1 MRAYD
6 DLDDPNDLD
15 MFEEYL
21 IKNLALY
28 FDKYESEL
36 QTNVPEPEEA
46 ADAEANLDMDAGEE
60 VPAGEEELG
69 AEELGAEE
77 APELELQE
85 LLKHLDVD
93 DIIKNLL

>member
-1 MRAYD
+1 
-6 DLDDPNDLD
+6 

-36 QTNVPEPEEA
+36 QTEVPEPEEA

-69 AEELGAEE
+69 AEE

-85 LLKHLDVD
+85 LLKHLNVD